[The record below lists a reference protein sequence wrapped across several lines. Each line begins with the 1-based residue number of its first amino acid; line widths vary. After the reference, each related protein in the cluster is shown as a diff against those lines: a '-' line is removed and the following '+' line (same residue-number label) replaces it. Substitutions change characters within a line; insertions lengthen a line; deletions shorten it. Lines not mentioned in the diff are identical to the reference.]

1 VENLKMETEKVKK
14 TQTEG
19 MLKMKTLGKTRRTT
33 DICITNIIQ
42 EIEEKI
48 SSIEGTIEENV
59 TSLKNIKSK
68 KKVLTQNIQE
78 I

>member
-1 VENLKMETEKVKK
+1 MENLKMETEKVKK